1 MTPSEPPGTS
11 FGVVVDHY
19 DRGRPDYPDDA
30 VTWLLG
36 GEGPLSVLELG
47 AGSGKLTQA
56 LVAAGHDVHATD
68 PDEAMLDRLA
78 DKLPEL
84 RISQAG
90 AEEIPAP
97 DATYDVVVAA
107 QSYHW
112 FDLDEAL
119 PEIARVLKRGGA
131 LALVWNVKDDRIP
144 WVKRLGR
151 IVGEQEKLGG
161 PGKELET
168 SPYFGPIE
176 HQRFKHWQTV
186 DRETIRDF
194 AMSRSNISTLPE
206 DERADKIA
214 EVVAF
219 YDEYGRGMDGMQ
231 VPYLTECF
239 RAVLGIR
246 PEPKLRPAEEEEAGA
261 ATGSATGD
269 GSPTGDNTTD
279 GVPAGSTHGVAIGS
293 TADDASSTDGDAPR
307 RGSGFVDPP
316 TDDDSGML
324 LIDFR

>member
-19 DRGRPDYPDDA
+19 DRGRPAYPADA
-30 VTWLLG
+30 VDWLV

-47 AGSGKLTQA
+47 AGSGKLTEA

-78 DKLPEL
+78 EKLPEL

-97 DATYDVVVAA
+97 DAGYDVVIAA

-112 FDLDEAL
+112 FDLELAL
-119 PEIARVLKRGGA
+119 PEIARVLKRGGF
-131 LALVWNVKDDRIP
+131 LSLVWNVKDERIP

-168 SPYFGPIE
+168 SRYFGPIE
-176 HQRFKHWQTV
+176 HHQFKNWQTV

-206 DERADKIA
+206 DDRAAKVA

-231 VPYLTECF
+231 LPYVTECF
-239 RAVLGIR
+239 RAALGIR
-246 PEPKLRPAEEEEAGA
+246 PEPKLPPQPPAEQAG
-261 ATGSATGD
+261 
-269 GSPTGDNTTD
+269 PTGDDDVPTESAPARDGGPAVAGPEETGRDALTD
-279 GVPAGSTHGVAIGS
+279 TGSI
-293 TADDASSTDGDAPR
+293 
-307 RGSGFVDPP
+307 DPP